1 MTTRIA
7 CVFLLAVVVASVGLA
22 QTAGSEKPTLLQDKG
37 LQLGVQIGGLIGDN
51 EQPKEMKIIRLDNLT
66 VQLFETFSPRVFLDH
81 GLMNH
86 VRGQVGASYGKIVG
100 RYYSTSLLPIDYRF
114 MVIPWYVK
122 CFSPYAYLGVGG
134 LHYDVTVGASRK
146 SAGVETTGWVA
157 YMPGGL
163 GFVCQC
169 SDHLAFDFNVGYNFI
184 FDDDVNGHRA
194 GTNDSYYS
202 GHFGIRLPLAS
213 KTAAERQEEELQK
226 RLAAEEQQRKTAEMK
241 AAEDQRQKELEA
253 KKAAEEK
260 RLKEQE
266 AQKALEAQKA
276 IEAQKALEAQQAQE
290 VRKPA
295 EPVAPKPEPV
305 KEAKKEIAFEPVY
318 FETNSSKLALSERAK
333 LNAAAK
339 TLQQNPDVKV
349 DVSGH
354 TDSTGPRLLNER
366 LSVDRANAVRQY
378 LIGKGISGER
388 LTTKGYAFDRPAAP
402 NETAEGRRLNRR
414 AAVLEVVK

>member
-1 MTTRIA
+1 
-7 CVFLLAVVVASVGLA
+7 
-22 QTAGSEKPTLLQDKG
+22 
-37 LQLGVQIGGLIGDN
+37 
-51 EQPKEMKIIRLDNLT
+51 
-66 VQLFETFSPRVFLDH
+66 
-81 GLMNH
+81 
-86 VRGQVGASYGKIVG
+86 
-100 RYYSTSLLPIDYRF
+100 
-114 MVIPWYVK
+114 
-122 CFSPYAYLGVGG
+122 
-134 LHYDVTVGASRK
+134 
-146 SAGVETTGWVA
+146 
-157 YMPGGL
+157 
-163 GFVCQC
+163 
-169 SDHLAFDFNVGYNFI
+169 
-184 FDDDVNGHRA
+184 
-194 GTNDSYYS
+194 
-202 GHFGIRLPLAS
+202 
-213 KTAAERQEEELQK
+213 
-226 RLAAEEQQRKTAEMK
+226 MK

-253 KKAAEEK
+253 KKAA
-260 RLKEQE
+260 
-266 AQKALEAQKA
+266 
-276 IEAQKALEAQQAQE
+276 EAQKALEAQQAQE